1 MSTTLSW
8 GRHYLMTE
16 PTHYR
21 IDYAINPFMDTE
33 IQPDPVRAREQWET
47 LKATI
52 EEVGGRVD
60 VIAPREDSPDMVY
73 AMNLGFAATLPD
85 VEGGRRHVL
94 LSHMRFP
101 ERRNETRSAAEWF
114 AVNEWG
120 MAYVGKD
127 GVGPT
132 FEAGDVFPFA
142 GHLVAGTGPRT
153 DEMALKTLATE
164 MNVRVLGV
172 RTTHSGMY
180 HLDLAFCP
188 LDERRAIIC
197 PDALA
202 PESAQA
208 LLDLVP
214 EPLVITEE
222 EALSTFAAN
231 SIVIGRTIVMPSCPD
246 RIRPVLEGWGFTV
259 RIVDLSELH
268 LGGGSVR
275 CVTNPLDIVVGRD
288 VPVVYGGE
296 VIPT

>member
-1 MSTTLSW
+1 MSTSLSW

-33 IQPDPVRAREQWET
+33 IQPDPVRARAQWDT

-52 EEVGGRVD
+52 EELGGRVD

-73 AMNLGFAATLPD
+73 AMNLGFAATLAD
-85 VEGGRRHVL
+85 GRRHVL

-101 ERRNETRSAAEWF
+101 ERRNETLSAVEWF
-114 AVNEWG
+114 AANEWG
-120 MAYVGKD
+120 TAYVGKD

-153 DEMALKTLATE
+153 DEMALKTLANE
-164 MNVRVLGV
+164 MGVRVLGV
-172 RTTHSGMY
+172 RTTHAGMY

-231 SIVIGRTIVMPSCPD
+231 SIVVGRTIVMPSCPD
-246 RIRPVLEGWGFTV
+246 RIRPILEGWGFTI
-259 RIVDLSELH
+259 RIVDMSELH

>member
-1 MSTTLSW
+1 MSTSLNW
-8 GRHYLMTE
+8 GRHYLMAE

-21 IDYAINPFMDTE
+21 IDYAINPFMDTA
-33 IQPDPVRAREQWET
+33 IQPDPLRARAQWDT

-52 EEVGGRVD
+52 EELGGRVD

-73 AMNLGFAATLPD
+73 AMNLGFAATLA
-85 VEGGRRHVL
+85 EGRSHVL

-101 ERRNETRSAAEWF
+101 ERRNETLSAAEWF
-114 AVNEWG
+114 ARNGWG

-132 FEAGDVFPFA
+132 FEAGDIFPFA

-153 DEMALKTLATE
+153 DEMALKTLAAE
-164 MNVRVLGV
+164 MGVRVLGV
-172 RTTHSGMY
+172 RTTHAAMY

-188 LDERRAIIC
+188 LDDRRAIIC

-208 LLDLVP
+208 LLDLIP

-231 SIVIGRTIVMPSCPD
+231 SIVIGRTIVMPACPD
-246 RIRPVLEGWGFTV
+246 RVRAVLEGWGFTI
-259 RIVDLSELH
+259 RIVDMSELH
-268 LGGGSVR
+268 LGGGSIR

>member
-1 MSTTLSW
+1 MSTSLSW

-33 IQPDPVRAREQWET
+33 IQPDPVRARTQWDT

-52 EEVGGRVD
+52 EELGGRVD
-60 VIAPREDSPDMVY
+60 VIAPRADSPDMVY
-73 AMNLGFAATLPD
+73 AMNLGFAATLAD
-85 VEGGRRHVL
+85 GRSHVL

-101 ERRNETRSAAEWF
+101 ERRNETDSAVEWF
-114 AVNEWG
+114 ATNGWG
-120 MAYVGKD
+120 TAYVGKD

-142 GHLVAGTGPRT
+142 GHLIAGTGPRT

-164 MNVRVLGV
+164 MGVRVLGV

-208 LLDLVP
+208 LVDLVP
-214 EPLVITEE
+214 EPLFITEE

-246 RIRPVLEGWGFTV
+246 RIRPILEGWGFTI
-259 RIVDLSELH
+259 RIVEMSELH

>member
-1 MSTTLSW
+1 MSTSLSW

-33 IQPDPVRAREQWET
+33 IQPDPGRARAQWDT

-52 EEVGGRVD
+52 EESGGRVD

-73 AMNLGFAATLPD
+73 AMNLGFAATLAD
-85 VEGGRRHVL
+85 GRSHVL

-101 ERRNETRSAAEWF
+101 ERRNETNSAVEWF
-114 AVNEWG
+114 ATNGWG
-120 MAYVGKD
+120 TAYVGKD

-164 MNVRVLGV
+164 MDVRVLGV

-246 RIRPVLEGWGFTV
+246 RIRPVLEGWGFTI
-259 RIVDLSELH
+259 RIVEMSELH

-288 VPVVYGGE
+288 VPVVSGGE

>member
-1 MSTTLSW
+1 MSTSLSW

-33 IQPDPVRAREQWET
+33 IQPDPARARAQWDT
-47 LKATI
+47 LRATI
-52 EEVGGRVD
+52 EELGGRVD
-60 VIAPREDSPDMVY
+60 VISPRADSPDMVY
-73 AMNLGFAATLPD
+73 AMNLGFAATLA
-85 VEGGRRHVL
+85 EGRRHAL

-101 ERRNETRSAAEWF
+101 ERRNETLTAVEWF
-114 AVNEWG
+114 DANGWG
-120 MAYVGKD
+120 TAYVGKD
-127 GVGPT
+127 GIGPT

-153 DEMALKTLATE
+153 DEMALKTLAAE
-164 MNVRVLGV
+164 MNVRVLCV

-208 LLDLVP
+208 LLDLIP

-231 SIVIGRTIVMPSCPD
+231 SIVIGRTVVMPSCPD
-246 RIRPVLEGWGFTV
+246 RIRTVLEGWGFTI
-259 RIVDLSELH
+259 RIVEMSELH

-288 VPVVYGGE
+288 LPVVYGGE

>member
-1 MSTTLSW
+1 M
-8 GRHYLMTE
+8 R
-16 PTHYR
+16 
-21 IDYAINPFMDTE
+21 
-33 IQPDPVRAREQWET
+33 
-47 LKATI
+47 ATI
-52 EEVGGRVD
+52 EELGGRVD

-73 AMNLGFAATLPD
+73 AMNLGFAASLAD
-85 VEGGRRHVL
+85 GRRHVL

-101 ERRNETRSAAEWF
+101 ERRNETDSAVEWF
-114 AVNEWG
+114 AANGWG
-120 MAYVGKD
+120 TAYVGKD

-132 FEAGDVFPFA
+132 FEAGDVFPYA

-222 EALSTFAAN
+222 EALTTFAAN

-246 RIRPVLEGWGFTV
+246 RIRTVLEGWGFTI
-259 RIVDLSELH
+259 RIVEMSELH

>member
-1 MSTTLSW
+1 MSTSLSW

-33 IQPDPVRAREQWET
+33 IQPDPARARAQWDT

-52 EEVGGRVD
+52 EELGGRVD

-73 AMNLGFAATLPD
+73 AMNLGFAATLA
-85 VEGGRRHVL
+85 EGRRHVL

-101 ERRNETRSAAEWF
+101 ERRNETRSAIEWF
-114 AVNEWG
+114 AANGWSA
-120 MAYVGKD
+120 AYVGKD

-164 MNVRVLGV
+164 MNVRVMGV
-172 RTTHSGMY
+172 RTTHAGMY

-188 LDERRAIIC
+188 LDERRAIVC

-208 LLDLVP
+208 LLDLVE

-246 RIRPVLEGWGFTV
+246 RIRPILEGWGFTI
-259 RIVDLSELH
+259 RIVDMSELH

>member
-1 MSTTLSW
+1 MSTSLSW

-33 IQPDPVRAREQWET
+33 IQPDPVRARAQWDT

-52 EEVGGRVD
+52 EELGGRVD

-73 AMNLGFAATLPD
+73 AMNLGFAASLAD
-85 VEGGRRHVL
+85 GRRHVL

-101 ERRNETRSAAEWF
+101 ERRNETNSAVEWF
-114 AVNEWG
+114 AANGWG
-120 MAYVGKD
+120 TAYVGKD

-132 FEAGDVFPFA
+132 FEAGDVFPYA

-222 EALSTFAAN
+222 EALTTFAAN

-246 RIRPVLEGWGFTV
+246 RIRTVLEGWGFTI
-259 RIVDLSELH
+259 RIVEMSELH

>member
-1 MSTTLSW
+1 
-8 GRHYLMTE
+8 MTE

-33 IQPDPVRAREQWET
+33 IQPDPARARAQWDT

-52 EEVGGRVD
+52 EELGGRVD
-60 VIAPREDSPDMVY
+60 VIAPRADSPDMVY
-73 AMNLGFAATLPD
+73 AMNLGFAATLAD
-85 VEGGRRHVL
+85 GRRHVI

-101 ERRNETRSAAEWF
+101 ERRNETRSALDWF
-114 AVNEWG
+114 AANGWG
-120 MAYVGKD
+120 TAYVGKD
-127 GVGPT
+127 GIGPC

-153 DEMALKTLATE
+153 DELALKTLAAE
-164 MNVRVLGV
+164 LNVRVLGV

-208 LLDLVP
+208 LLDLIP

-222 EALSTFAAN
+222 EALTTFAAN

-246 RIRPVLEGWGFTV
+246 RIRTVLEGWGFTI
-259 RIVDLSELH
+259 RIVEMSELH

-296 VIPT
+296 VVAT

>member
-1 MSTTLSW
+1 MSTSLSW

-52 EEVGGRVD
+52 EELGGRVD

-73 AMNLGFAATLPD
+73 AMNLGFAATLA
-85 VEGGRRHVL
+85 EGRRHAL

-101 ERRNETRSAAEWF
+101 ERRNETRSAVEWF
-114 AVNEWG
+114 TANGWG
-120 MAYVGKD
+120 TAYVGKD

-153 DEMALKTLATE
+153 DEMALKTLAAE

-202 PESAQA
+202 PESASA

-246 RIRPVLEGWGFTV
+246 RIRPVLEGWGFAV
-259 RIVDLSELH
+259 RIVDMSELH

>member
-1 MSTTLSW
+1 MSTSLSW

-21 IDYAINPFMDTE
+21 IDYAINPFMDTA
-33 IQPDPVRAREQWET
+33 IQPDPLRTRAQWDT

-52 EEVGGRVD
+52 EEAGGRVD

-73 AMNLGFAATLPD
+73 AMNLGFAATLA
-85 VEGGRRHVL
+85 EGRKHVL
-94 LSHMRFP
+94 LSHMRYP
-101 ERRNETRSAAEWF
+101 ERRNETHSAAEWF
-114 AVNEWG
+114 DRNGWG
-120 MAYVGKD
+120 TAYVGKD
-127 GVGPT
+127 GIGPT

-153 DEMALKTLATE
+153 DEMALKTLAAE
-164 MNVRVLGV
+164 MGVRVLGV
-172 RTTHSGMY
+172 RTTHAAMY

-188 LDERRAIIC
+188 LDDRRAIIC
-197 PDALA
+197 PEALA
-202 PESAQA
+202 PESAKA
-208 LLDLVP
+208 LLGLIPD
-214 EPLVITEE
+214 PLVITEE

-231 SIVIGRTIVMPSCPD
+231 SVVIGRTVVMPACPD
-246 RIRPVLEGWGFTV
+246 RVRAVLEGWGFTI
-259 RIVDLSELH
+259 RIVEMSELH

-275 CVTNPLDIVVGRD
+275 CVTNPLDIVIGRD

>member
-1 MSTTLSW
+1 MSTSLTW

-33 IQPDPVRAREQWET
+33 IQPDPARAREQWDT

-52 EEVGGRVD
+52 EELGGRVD
-60 VIAPREDSPDMVY
+60 VITPREDSPDMVY
-73 AMNLGFAATLPD
+73 AMNLGFAATLAD
-85 VEGGRRHVL
+85 SRRHVL

-101 ERRNETRSAAEWF
+101 ERRNETRSAVEWF
-114 AVNEWG
+114 AANGWG
-120 MAYVGKD
+120 TAYVGKD

-188 LDERRAIIC
+188 LDDRRAIIC

-214 EPLVITEE
+214 EALVITEE

-246 RIRPVLEGWGFTV
+246 RIRPILEGWGFTI
-259 RIVDLSELH
+259 RIVEMSELH

>member
-1 MSTTLSW
+1 MSTSLSW
-8 GRHYLMTE
+8 GRHYLMAE

-21 IDYAINPFMDTE
+21 IDYAINPFMDTA
-33 IQPDPVRAREQWET
+33 IQPDPLRARAQWDT

-52 EEVGGRVD
+52 EELGGRVD

-73 AMNLGFAATLPD
+73 AMNLGFAATLA
-85 VEGGRRHVL
+85 EGRSHVL

-101 ERRNETRSAAEWF
+101 ERRNETLSAAEWF
-114 AVNEWG
+114 ARNGWG

-132 FEAGDVFPFA
+132 FEAGDIFPFA

-153 DEMALKTLATE
+153 DEMALKTLAAE
-164 MNVRVLGV
+164 MGVRVLGV
-172 RTTHSGMY
+172 RTTHAAMY

-188 LDERRAIIC
+188 LDDRRAIIC

-208 LLDLVP
+208 LLDLIP

-231 SIVIGRTIVMPSCPD
+231 SIVIGRTIVMPACPD
-246 RIRPVLEGWGFTV
+246 RVRAVLEGWGFTI
-259 RIVDLSELH
+259 RIVDMSELH
-268 LGGGSVR
+268 LGGGSIR

>member
-1 MSTTLSW
+1 MSTSLTW

-33 IQPDPVRAREQWET
+33 IQPDPARARAQWDA

-52 EEVGGRVD
+52 EELGGRVD

-73 AMNLGFAATLPD
+73 AMNLGFAATLAD
-85 VEGGRRHVL
+85 SRRHVL

-101 ERRNETRSAAEWF
+101 ERRNETRSAVEWF
-114 AVNEWG
+114 AANGWG
-120 MAYVGKD
+120 TAYVGKD

-164 MNVRVLGV
+164 MNVRVMGV

-188 LDERRAIIC
+188 LDERRAIVC

-208 LLDLVP
+208 LLDLVE

-246 RIRPVLEGWGFTV
+246 RIRPILEGWGFTI
-259 RIVDLSELH
+259 RIVDMSELH

-275 CVTNPLDIVVGRD
+275 CVTNPLDIVIGRD